1 MSKHKSATNKNSTD
15 TGRRQFIK
23 AMGVAGGAVAA
34 VAVAGE
40 VSAEVEEEPKTEV
53 KGSQGYQETDHVR
66 AYYESAR
73 I

>member
-1 MSKHKSATNKNSTD
+1 MSKHKSAADHNNTD
-15 TGRRQFIK
+15 PGRRLFIK

-40 VSAEVEEEPKTEV
+40 ASAEVEEASSQEPKA
-53 KGSQGYQETDHVR
+53 SQGYQETDHVR
-66 AYYESAR
+66 AYYQSAR

>member
-1 MSKHKSATNKNSTD
+1 MSKHKSAANHNNTD
-15 TGRRQFIK
+15 PGRRLFIK
-23 AMGVAGGAVAA
+23 AVAGGAVAA

-40 VSAEVEEEPKTEV
+40 ASAEVEQASSQEPKA
-53 KGSQGYQETDHVR
+53 SQGYQETDHVR

>member
-1 MSKHKSATNKNSTD
+1 MSKPKSETTD

-23 AMGVAGGAVAA
+23 TLSVAGGAVAVA
-34 VAVAGE
+34 AVAGE
-40 VSAEVEEEPKTEV
+40 AAAEVEVADKTEV

-66 AYYESAR
+66 AYYDSAR

>member
-1 MSKHKSATNKNSTD
+1 MSQQKSEATD

-40 VSAEVEEEPKTEV
+40 AVAEVADEPKTET
-53 KGSQGYQETDHVR
+53 KGSQGYRETDHVR
-66 AYYESAR
+66 AYYDSAR

>member
-1 MSKHKSATNKNSTD
+1 MSKHKSDSAD
-15 TGRRQFIK
+15 PERRLFMK

-40 VSAEVEEEPKTEV
+40 ASAEAVEASSQEPKA
-53 KGSQGYQETDHVR
+53 SQGYQETDHVR
-66 AYYESAR
+66 AYYQSAR